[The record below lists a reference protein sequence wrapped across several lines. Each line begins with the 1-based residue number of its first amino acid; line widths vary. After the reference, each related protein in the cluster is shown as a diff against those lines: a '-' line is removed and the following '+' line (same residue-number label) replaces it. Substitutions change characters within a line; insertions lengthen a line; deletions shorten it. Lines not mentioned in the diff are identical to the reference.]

1 MKTPYRGRARIG
13 VHCADVDIINV
24 DVSQWKGTATNIAT
38 KVDGVVLTDGD
49 EIVTL
54 LEQPR
59 PGWTAPAV
67 ATGRADGVLQL
78 EGSGQFR
85 APQPPPVGPESRSRW
100 VRKSSQPT

>member
-13 VHCADVDIINV
+13 VHRAEVDIVNV
-24 DVSQWKGTATNIAT
+24 DVSQWKGTATNI
-38 KVDGVVLTDGD
+38 DGVVLTDGD

-59 PGWTAPAV
+59 PGWSAPAV
-67 ATGRADGVLQL
+67 ATGRADGLLQL

-85 APQPPPVGPESRSRW
+85 APQPPPVGPGSRSLW
-100 VRKSSQPT
+100 VKKSSRPT